1 MSWLWGAGLG
11 LLRGGPLGALVGG
24 AVGHFITKKVRKKV
38 LKRLPGIRDEDL
50 FITSTVVILTRLA
63 TLGGDI
69 TARQVEIVYR
79 FFVRN
84 LGYDTKDLA
93 SINYLIRETLRV
105 TPDIK
110 PVAEKFLEASPDTYR
125 SLLLALGYQLIL
137 IENRLT
143 EEAQKA
149 VNDLAKFLKLSF
161 AEHQEIRDRFSLD
174 RLRTPFMVLGVNE
187 DASFEDV
194 RKAYRQRMA
203 EHHPDR
209 VAHLGEEQTEA
220 SHLKFLEV
228 QAAYREIENLRN
240 H

>member
-11 LLRGGPLGALVGG
+11 FLRGGPLGALVGG

-38 LKRLPGIRDEDL
+38 RKSLPGIRDEDI

-63 TLGGDI
+63 TIEGDI
-69 TARQVEIVYR
+69 SSRQVEIIYR

-93 SINYLIRETLRV
+93 SINYIIRETLRV
-105 TPDIK
+105 NPDIR
-110 PVAEKFLEASPDTYR
+110 PVSEKFLEASPAAYR
-125 SLLLALGYQLIL
+125 SLLMALGYQLL
-137 IENRLT
+137 LTEKRLT
-143 EEAQKA
+143 EETQKA
-149 VNDLAKFLKLSF
+149 LNELARCLKLGF
-161 AEHQEIRDRFSLD
+161 EEHQKIREQFSLEKMK
-174 RLRTPFMVLGVNE
+174 TPYTVLGVE
-187 DASFEDV
+187 EGASPESI

-209 VAHLGEEQTEA
+209 VAHMGEDQVEA
-220 SHLKFLEV
+220 SHLRFLEI
-228 QAAYREIENLRN
+228 QAAYQEIESLRD